1 MSQTYLDSVLK
12 ILPAVQARNIIDILN
27 DLKTTGAIT
36 TIEEYQ
42 AKLQELSSLVNDKNP
57 KPSFRQIRA
66 LIWHLADSDAHNVMA
81 KAAQADLSAIFA
93 QVSEIGEKIDDHHSL
108 IMKSLAADL
117 ERGLAD
123 QENTIRRLEWLAN
136 QNNEFTTA
144 IVNSF
149 TSSSLLRVPR
159 SELGAENLYFDNRTY
174 QNRTEAELPSAVVDE
189 HDQLLQLD
197 TTNDPKVLPI
207 SVRMLSDSS
216 SYGTQINTD
225 IDNNILNIIDGTRG
239 TYWTRNVYLADR
251 VPYVNTVLEFDI
263 GIAKDI
269 NYVVVEGA
277 TEVPFI
283 ITNIDGIGPDGH
295 KITLLSSSVE
305 INGYDRINFDR
316 VLVKSIRITFSMKS
330 YIKADYIINNG
341 TSNIW
346 EAIDGSLD
354 EPSSVEA
361 LGPLATEVIN
371 SPELANLLNIPT
383 NDKSMMDAYLY
394 PFALDNVWFGNSLY
408 EDSGIFV
415 SKPLTGKN
423 FGICGVQSNELV
435 STSESVSNSIEYEII
450 KKDISPKYQEVRFPI
465 PYLGQITITSERL
478 ILTKRITDT
487 TQNDAGALR
496 FCPYINPNWTLTSGS
511 PIHVYKNGE
520 EISIG
525 VAGGFDIAIGLNA
538 TSNAFYWVST
548 WNDAISD
555 SRDFTHYTLLPQKM
569 WIKIRQPD
577 PTAVYTVDYTIRT
590 SDTYISDNTVWLD
603 KNKTVFLSNAGRV
616 YIRRDNPD
624 INIDSELYLQITM
637 RRNTASHSSTPRL
650 DEYALLGATY
660 YG

>member
-1 MSQTYLDSVLK
+1 
-12 ILPAVQARNIIDILN
+12 
-27 DLKTTGAIT
+27 
-36 TIEEYQ
+36 
-42 AKLQELSSLVNDKNP
+42 
-57 KPSFRQIRA
+57 
-66 LIWHLADSDAHNVMA
+66 
-81 KAAQADLSAIFA
+81 
-93 QVSEIGEKIDDHHSL
+93 
-108 IMKSLAADL
+108 
-117 ERGLAD
+117 
-123 QENTIRRLEWLAN
+123 
-136 QNNEFTTA
+136 
-144 IVNSF
+144 
-149 TSSSLLRVPR
+149 
-159 SELGAENLYFDNRTY
+159 
-174 QNRTEAELPSAVVDE
+174 
-189 HDQLLQLD
+189 
-197 TTNDPKVLPI
+197 
-207 SVRMLSDSS
+207 
-216 SYGTQINTD
+216 
-225 IDNNILNIIDGTRG
+225 
-239 TYWTRNVYLADR
+239 
-251 VPYVNTVLEFDI
+251 
-263 GIAKDI
+263 
-269 NYVVVEGA
+269 
-277 TEVPFI
+277 
-283 ITNIDGIGPDGH
+283 
-295 KITLLSSSVE
+295 
-305 INGYDRINFDR
+305 
-316 VLVKSIRITFSMKS
+316 
-330 YIKADYIINNG
+330 
-341 TSNIW
+341 
-346 EAIDGSLD
+346 
-354 EPSSVEA
+354 
-361 LGPLATEVIN
+361 
-371 SPELANLLNIPT
+371 
-383 NDKSMMDAYLY
+383 MDAYLY